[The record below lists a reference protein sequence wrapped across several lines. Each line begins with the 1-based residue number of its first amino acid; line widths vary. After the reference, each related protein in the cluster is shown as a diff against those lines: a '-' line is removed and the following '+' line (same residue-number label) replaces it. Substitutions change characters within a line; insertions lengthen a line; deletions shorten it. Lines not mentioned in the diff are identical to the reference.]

1 MLSGTKVQHRLYHWN
16 FAMMSSNIYSVER
29 EDMLRKGTCNYTK
42 KTILVDVSFLPTE
55 AVYSINM
62 EMELGL
68 RFQLK

>member
-1 MLSGTKVQHRLYHWN
+1 
-16 FAMMSSNIYSVER
+16 MMSSNIYLVER
-29 EDMLRKGTCNYTK
+29 EDMLRKGTGNYTK
-42 KTILVDVSFLPTE
+42 KTILIDVSFLPTE